1 MAGTFDWI
9 RSLKKDLV
17 TSGLRVPL
25 PGGLVTID
33 GGHCSRKDLWVLGTC
48 ARWPRRVCHM
58 VPVFI
63 QMNNTAVTLLF

>member
-1 MAGTFDWI
+1 MVGTFDWI

-33 GGHCSRKDLWVLGTC
+33 GGHCSRKDLWVFKAHVQDGQGEC
-48 ARWPRRVCHM
+48 ATWY
-58 VPVFI
+58 
-63 QMNNTAVTLLF
+63 LFLFK